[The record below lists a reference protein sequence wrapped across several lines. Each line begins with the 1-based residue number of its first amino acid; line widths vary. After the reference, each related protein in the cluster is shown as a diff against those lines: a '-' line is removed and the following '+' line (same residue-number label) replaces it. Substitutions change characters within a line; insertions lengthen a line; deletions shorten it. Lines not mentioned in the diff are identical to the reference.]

1 MIASLV
7 ATLTQLF
14 APWNELYA
22 NSKVIESL
30 VTSLHLV
37 AMMIGGGIAI
47 AADRDT
53 LRATR
58 TSTGIGPDT
67 LERLRGTH
75 RPVLIALTVLLLTGL
90 ALATAD
96 VETFSKS
103 PAFLIKLS
111 IVALLVIN
119 GAVLVTTERQL
130 GTGAPLEAVPRLR
143 RRLRLTARLSLA
155 LWVGTVIAGA
165 VLVNAG

>member
-1 MIASLV
+1 MIAALV

-22 NSKVIESL
+22 NSRLIESL

-58 TSTGIGPDT
+58 TSAGMGPEV
-67 LERLRGTH
+67 LERLTGTH
-75 RPVLIALTVLLLTGL
+75 RPVLLALTVLLLTGL

-96 VETFSKS
+96 IETFSQS

-130 GTGAPLEAVPRLR
+130 GRGAPVEAVPRLW
-143 RRLRLTARLSLA
+143 RRLRLTARFSLV
-155 LWVGTVIAGA
+155 LWVCTVVAGA